1 MPTSPRSDDPSSPQ
15 NGPVQSEATPLYES
29 LADGGAASPWELLQT
44 LWDGKWLVLALALLF
59 AGSSYLY
66 WERQPKEYRTSSILL
81 LKEARQFDRLDL
93 SLPVDKTNHTGR
105 DLYFLRHS
113 QVFAQSV
120 ASRLAD
126 SARARTPDPGTALYE
141 WTTASVSASER
152 ANELRR
158 RVRVRRGSQDVPAI
172 NISVTSSQ
180 PAEAA
185 LITNTYAETYLDHL
199 RESSNARLRTS
210 RQFLERQKRQLKGR
224 LRAIEDTIAAY
235 VREQGRA
242 GLLGAPDSSANA
254 GIVGEARQIAGE
266 ISDLRVQKEKVQ
278 LKLDIE
284 NTMLDSAKA
293 RLKRIRPNLAERAS
307 STTADR
313 LKQTQEEIARLQ
325 RQIQQIT
332 LQNETLKPAL
342 QAELERMKTRKEEL
356 RAKSKRLADRYVR
369 QALSTDAVQP
379 LGEKGGGLSS
389 VVDLQ
394 RQITEHRITIT
405 KLKARRGAL
414 TDRIE
419 SRQSA
424 LRQSP
429 DQTLARLKRRK
440 NTTEELFVTLSKS
453 LQKVQVSSKS
463 TPPQAQILQEAT
475 PPAYPIGPDVKRN
488 VILALFL
495 GGTLG
500 AGIVLLYA
508 RTDNRIEEPD
518 DIEKQGPGLFGV
530 VPSWST
536 EAPFI
541 EDTPPGDP
549 DPASRPWSSVAA
561 PCSPAAEAYRHITTN
576 LQLGIPE
583 SLDLLLVSSAY
594 PKEGKSTT
602 TANLGVTLSEAG
614 LDVLM
619 VDADAYGASLH
630 RAFGVDRT
638 PGLTDSLAEDGS
650 AIRTLLS
657 PDDEEATLS
666 GDGAPN
672 FSSPLETAF
681 STQMGR
687 LGLLPAGSKVPQP
700 SLLLQEPHLRSL
712 FRRLN
717 ADWDLLL
724 LDSPPILT
732 YDAASR
738 MAALSDIVLLLAD
751 AGETK
756 QEGFAE
762 AVDRAQTLC
771 SGPVAG
777 VLNRYDASA
786 TDVYG
791 YEHSTYA
798 SVPSQGSPSE
808 RIMERTKRGFR
819 RLATG
824 Q

>member
-1 MPTSPRSDDPSSPQ
+1 MPSPSLPDEHSSSQQGPAPS
-15 NGPVQSEATPLYES
+15 NETPLYQS
-29 LADGGAASPWELLQT
+29 LSDGQAASPWELIQT
-44 LWDGKWLVLALALLF
+44 LWNGKWLILALALLF

-66 WERQPKEYRTSSILL
+66 WDRQPKEYRTSSILL

-93 SLPVDKTNHTGR
+93 SLPVDKGNHTGR

-113 QVFAQSV
+113 QVFAQTV
-120 ASRLAD
+120 AKRLAD
-126 SARARTPDPGTALYE
+126 SARARTPEPGTALYE
-141 WTTASVSASER
+141 WTRLSASPSQR
-152 ANELRR
+152 AEKLRS
-158 RVRVRRGSQDVPAI
+158 RVRIRRGSQDVPAI

-185 LITNTYAETYLDHL
+185 LITNTYAEAYLDHL
-199 RESSNARLRTS
+199 RESSNARLHTS
-210 RQFLERQKRQLKGR
+210 RQFLERQKQRLKGR

-242 GLLGAPDSSANA
+242 GLLGAPDSTMGA

-325 RQIQQIT
+325 TRIQKIT
-332 LQNETLKPAL
+332 LQNQTLEPGL
-342 QAELERMKTRKEEL
+342 QSELDRMRERVEQL
-356 RAKSKRLADRYVR
+356 RAKSKRLADSYVR

-379 LGEKGGGLSS
+379 LGEEGGGLSS
-389 VVDLQ
+389 VVELQ

-405 KLKARRGAL
+405 KLRARRGAL
-414 TDRIE
+414 SDRIE
-419 SRQSA
+419 SRQAA

-440 NTTEELFVTLSKS
+440 STTEELFVTLSKS

-463 TPPQAQILQEAT
+463 TPPQAQILQEAQ
-475 PPAYPIGPDVKRN
+475 PPASPIGPDVKRN

-518 DIEKQGPGLFGV
+518 DIEEQGPGLFGV

-536 EAPFI
+536 DTPFI
-541 EDTPPGDP
+541 EDRSPGDP
-549 DPASRPWSSVAA
+549 EPASRPWSSVAA

-576 LQLGIPE
+576 LQLGIPQ
-583 SLDLLLVSSAY
+583 SLDLLLVTSAY

-619 VDADAYGASLH
+619 IDADAYGASLH

-638 PGLTDSLAEDGS
+638 PGLTDSLAEDGN
-650 AIRTLLS
+650 AVRTLLA
-657 PDDEEATLS
+657 PGDEEATLS

-672 FSSPLETAF
+672 VSNPLETAF

-687 LGLLPAGSKVPQP
+687 LGLLPAGAKVPQP

-712 FRRLN
+712 FQRLN
-717 ADWDLLL
+717 TDWDLLL

-738 MAALSDIVLLLAD
+738 MAALSDMVLLLAD

-762 AVDRAQTLC
+762 AVDRAETLC
-771 SGPVAG
+771 AGPIAG

-798 SVPSQGSPSE
+798 SVSSHESPGE
-808 RIMERTKRGFR
+808 RIVQRTKRGFR